1 VEEEAPTLRRGGT
14 RCRSAASAGPSWPRP
29 PRRTTWPP
37 RAARQRRWRTCQ
49 RFGHERARERERERQ
64 RQRQKR
70 SGSARGRAEREK
82 ARQER
87 EPPPLTFVLP
97 YKYVG
102 KRAINRDGATDREA
116 RQSDCLAPP
125 VAMTLRSYPH
135 PTRAVIKGS

>member
-1 VEEEAPTLRRGGT
+1 MADGWGQAVSEGGGVRRGVRGW
-14 RCRSAASAGPSWPRP
+14 AAVGQE
-29 PRRTTWPP
+29 RR
-37 RAARQRRWRTCQ
+37 
-49 RFGHERARERERERQ
+49 GKHERARERERERQ